1 MHIFLGFITNYY
13 CWHQCLVEKI
23 SALEEELQSKKKSM
37 VRAIDE
43 AQDLTDSIYVN
54 LEKRNGLCI
63 RCLTKPLLSHV
74 LSYLERPKVA
84 LVCKYWYILINEAAK
99 ADSAAKFTPRGG
111 SSDVT
116 TSTTSSSN

>member
-1 MHIFLGFITNYY
+1 M
-13 CWHQCLVEKI
+13 
-23 SALEEELQSKKKSM
+23 EEELHSKKKSLM
-37 VRAIDE
+37 RAIDE

-74 LSYLERPKVA
+74 LSYLERPTVA
-84 LVCKYWYILINEAAK
+84 LVCKYWYILTNEAIK
-99 ADSAAKFTPRGG
+99 TESAVKLTPRGG